1 MESSELNLGELRR
14 LQLKLSI
21 FLNNE
26 FILSDQMSTISY
38 TNIQSHINNL
48 ITTNRL
54 KESLLL
60 REILLI
66 SAQDNQSMR
75 DQIDRMISEVF
86 ISSIA
91 VNSKILIAIYTII
104 MEEMA
109 VTRIDFAISYSLL
122 LKELVSKAEHQ
133 TRVQI
138 DIQAVE
144 TGVSVD
150 TLKQKVED
158 VELNYKRLTIQDQQ
172 LSSHDVILPLASIG
186 MRPKTPKMEV

>member
-66 SAQDNQSMR
+66 SAQDNQAMR

-172 LSSHDVILPLASIG
+172 LSSHDVILHLASIG